1 MNTLAQQIH
10 ELNHTLSSQLPKEVL
25 QAFEKSIEELK
36 TSNLEESCLKVGDI
50 MPEFFLPN
58 TFGQIL
64 SSREILK
71 KEKIIMAFYR
81 GNWCPYC
88 NLELRSLQEKL
99 SEIKG
104 KNTFLAA
111 VSPQTLHHSKTTV
124 EKNNL
129 GFDVLTDAGNTFAK
143 KLGIVFQ
150 LPDFLLPYYRSLGID
165 LTDFNN
171 NEENTLPVPAVFV
184 IDQEGYIIFRF
195 LDVNYMNRLDIEE
208 LIKVL

>member
-1 MNTLAQQIH
+1 MNILAKQID
-10 ELNHTLSSQLPKEVL
+10 ELNHTLSSRLPNEVL

-36 TSNLEESCLKVGDI
+36 TRNLEEGSLKVGDK
-50 MPEFFLPN
+50 MPEFSLPN
-58 TFGQIL
+58 TMGQMI
-64 SSREILK
+64 SSGEILK
-71 KEKIIMAFYR
+71 KEKMILAFYR

-88 NLELRSLQEKL
+88 NLELRSLQQTL
-99 SEIKG
+99 SRIK
-104 KNTFLAA
+104 NENAFLAA
-111 VSPQTLHHSKTTV
+111 VSPQTLYHSRTTA

-129 GFDVLTDAGNTFAK
+129 GFNVLTDADNTFAK

-150 LPDFLLPYYRSLGID
+150 LPDFILPYYQSLGIE

-171 NEENTLPVPAVFV
+171 NEENTLPIPAVFV
-184 IDQEGYIIFRF
+184 VDRNGYIIFRF

>member
-1 MNTLAQQIH
+1 MNVLAKQIE

-36 TSNLEESCLKVGDI
+36 TLNLEENSLKVGDK

-58 TFGQIL
+58 TMGQMI
-64 SSREILK
+64 SSVEILK
-71 KEKIIMAFYR
+71 KGKMILAFYR

-88 NLELRSLQEKL
+88 NLELRSLQENL
-99 SEIKG
+99 SRIKSE
-104 KNTFLAA
+104 NTFLAA
-111 VSPQTLHHSKTTV
+111 ISPQTLQHSKTTV
-124 EKNNL
+124 ENNDL
-129 GFDVLTDAGNTFAK
+129 DFDVLTDAHNTFAK

-150 LPDFLLPYYRSLGID
+150 LQDFLLPYYQNLGID
-165 LTDFNN
+165 LTEFNGN
-171 NEENTLPVPAVFV
+171 GENMLPIPAVFV
-184 IDQEGYIIFRF
+184 VDGNGYIIFRF